1 MHGLAADRENI
12 WIVTVAAFAALV
24 ASSTIKV
31 ADQWDR
37 AVILRLG
44 KFRALQEPGLFFV
57 IPILDTVPYWVDP
70 RVIPTS
76 FKAGKALT
84 KDTVPVD
91 VDAVLFWQIVDDAH
105 KRTERGG
112 GTCQP

>member
-1 MHGLAADRENI
+1 MLGASIALAYSTHGLAPHPESI
-12 WIVTVAAFAALV
+12 WLVTIAAFVALF

-44 KFRALQEPGLFFV
+44 KFQALQAPGLFFV
-57 IPILDTVPYWVDP
+57 IPILDTVPYWVDT

-76 FKAGKALT
+76 LKLK
-84 KDTVPVD
+84 
-91 VDAVLFWQIVDDAH
+91 
-105 KRTERGG
+105 
-112 GTCQP
+112 